1 MAEEGNAV
9 DRRMSERGKPGEK
22 KEGRKEE
29 RGGGQRGKTET
40 QEAEG
45 TSRAQAILRTTQPLG
60 GRTNCVGA

>member
-1 MAEEGNAV
+1 MREE
-9 DRRMSERGKPGEK
+9 SRGRG
-22 KEGRKEE
+22 EGRKEG

>member
-9 DRRMSERGKPGEK
+9 DRRMSERGKPGEGERGERREGEGD
-22 KEGRKEE
+22 KEGK
-29 RGGGQRGKTET
+29 QT